1 MEPISTAIMVV
12 QGVGAIVKGIRS
24 FADEANKAVDEINK
38 CVEAGKQLKDSMAPI
53 TKFFGAAS
61 KYESA
66 RTQLEQAKEVQDK
79 AIAAGNPVA
88 DAMSDAEYVMEMM
101 SIDRQIKQHYD
112 DIKHYFIYHF
122 DEAGMWDEFS
132 SRLNKLRQ
140 DREAKAEAKRREET
154 EKRLAI
160 AAEAMRI
167 RRARQ
172 RRWQIFYNC
181 IGGFVITLIIAGFA
195 WFIRWMFSQ
204 GGGNEW

>member
-12 QGVGAIVKGIRS
+12 QGVSAIVKGIRS
-24 FADEANKAVDEINK
+24 FADEANKAVSEINK
-38 CVEAGKQLKDSMAPI
+38 CVESGKQLKDSMAPI
-53 TKFFGAAS
+53 TKFFSAAS

-66 RTQLEQAKEVQDK
+66 RTQLEEAKEKQDQ

-132 SRLNKLRQ
+132 GRLNNLRQ
-140 DREAKAEAKRREET
+140 EREAKAEAKRREET

-160 AAEAMRI
+160 AAEKMRI
-167 RRARQ
+167 KRQ
-172 RRWQIFYNC
+172 RQKVFNIIYNC
-181 IGGFVITLIIAGFA
+181 VGGFVITFIIAGFA
-195 WFIRWMFSQ
+195 WFIRWMFDQ
-204 GGGNEW
+204 GGVQ

>member
-12 QGVGAIVKGIRS
+12 QGVGAIVKTIRS
-24 FADEANKAVDEINK
+24 FADEANKAVGEINK

-88 DAMSDAEYVMEMM
+88 DAMSDAEYVIEMM

-132 SRLNKLRQ
+132 NRLQSLRQ
-140 DREAKAEAKRREET
+140 EREAKAEARRREET
-154 EKRLAI
+154 EKKLAVI
-160 AAEAMRI
+160 AEKMRI
-167 RRARQ
+167 KRKRQ
-172 RRWQIFYNC
+172 KLFNVIYNC
-181 IGGFVITLIIAGFA
+181 IGGFVITFIILGFA
-195 WFIRWMFSQ
+195 WFIRWMFNQ
-204 GGGNEW
+204 GGTQ

>member
-12 QGVGAIVKGIRS
+12 QGVGAIVKGIRA
-24 FADEANKAVDEINK
+24 FADEANKAVGEINK
-38 CVEAGKQLKDSMAPI
+38 CVESGKQLKDSMAPI

-66 RTQLEQAKEVQDK
+66 RTQLEQAKEIQDK

-122 DEAGMWDEFS
+122 DEAGMWDDFW
-132 SRLNKLRQ
+132 SRLSKLRAE
-140 DREAKAEAKRREET
+140 REAKAEEKRRADM

-160 AAEAMRI
+160 KAAEMAR
-167 RRARQ
+167 RRARAK
-172 RRWQIFYNC
+172 QIE
-181 IGGFVITLIIAGFA
+181 IIETVIAGFVVTA
-195 WFIRWMFSQ
+195 LIIGFIFGLNWILKQ
-204 GGGNEW
+204 GEY

>member
-12 QGVGAIVKGIRS
+12 QGVSAIVKGIRG
-24 FADEANKAVDEINK
+24 FADEANKAVNEINK
-38 CVEAGKQLKDSMAPI
+38 CVESGKQLKDSMAPI
-53 TKFFGAAS
+53 TKFFSAAS

-66 RTQLEQAKEVQDK
+66 RTQLEQAKEIQDK

-132 SRLNKLRQ
+132 SRLNSLRQ
-140 DREAKAEAKRREET
+140 EREAKAEAKRREET

-160 AAEAMRI
+160 AAEKMRI
-167 RRARQ
+167 KRQ
-172 RRWQIFYNC
+172 RQKIVNVIYNC
-181 IGGFVITLIIAGFA
+181 VGGFVITFIIAGFA
-195 WFIRWMFSQ
+195 WFIRWMFEQ
-204 GGGNEW
+204 GAQ

>member
-12 QGVGAIVKGIRS
+12 QGVGAIIKGIRS
-24 FADEANKAVDEINK
+24 FADEANKAVGEINK
-38 CVEAGKQLKDSMAPI
+38 CVESGKKLKDSMAPI
-53 TKFFGAAS
+53 GKFFSAAG

-66 RTQLEQAKEVQDK
+66 RLELEEAKEKQDK

-122 DEAGMWDEFS
+122 DEAGLWDDFW
-132 SRLNKLRQ
+132 SRLSKLRA

-160 AAEAMRI
+160 IAEKMRI
-167 RRARQ
+167 KRQ
-172 RRWQIFYNC
+172 RQKVFNIIYN
-181 IGGFVITLIIAGFA
+181 IVGGFVITFIIAGFA
-195 WFIRWMFSQ
+195 WFIKWMFEQ
-204 GGGNEW
+204 GAH

>member
-12 QGVGAIVKGIRS
+12 QGVGAIIKGIRS
-24 FADEANKAVDEINK
+24 FADEANKAVGEINK
-38 CVEAGKQLKDSMAPI
+38 CVESGKKLKDSMAPI
-53 TKFFGAAS
+53 GKFFSAAG

-66 RTQLEQAKEVQDK
+66 RLELEEAKEKQDK

-122 DEAGMWDEFS
+122 DEAGLWDDFW
-132 SRLNKLRQ
+132 SRLSKLRA

-154 EKRLAI
+154 EKRLAVI
-160 AAEAMRI
+160 AEKMRI
-167 RRARQ
+167 KRQ
-172 RRWQIFYNC
+172 RQKVFNIIYN
-181 IGGFVITLIIAGFA
+181 IVGGFVITFIIAGFA
-195 WFIRWMFSQ
+195 WFIKWMFEQ
-204 GGGNEW
+204 GAH

>member
-1 MEPISTAIMVV
+1 MEPISTTIMVV
-12 QGVGAIVKGIRS
+12 QGVSAIVKGIRS
-24 FADEANKAVDEINK
+24 FAEEANKAVGEINK
-38 CVEAGKQLKDSMAPI
+38 CVESGKQLKDSMAPI

-61 KYESA
+61 KYEDA
-66 RTQLEQAKEVQDK
+66 RTQLEAAKEQQEA

-88 DAMSDAEYVMEMM
+88 DAMSDAEYVMEIM

-132 SRLNKLRQ
+132 GRLNKLRQ

-160 AAEAMRI
+160 AAEKMRK
-167 RRARQ
+167 RRERQ
-172 RRWQIFYNC
+172 RLLSIIYNC
-181 IGGFVITLIIAGFA
+181 VGGFVITLIIAGFA
-195 WFIRWMFSQ
+195 WFIKWIFEQ
-204 GGGNEW
+204 GGSQ

>member
-12 QGVGAIVKGIRS
+12 QGVGAIIKGIRS
-24 FADEANKAVDEINK
+24 FADEANKAVGEINK
-38 CVEAGKQLKDSMAPI
+38 CVESGKKLKDSMAPI
-53 TKFFGAAS
+53 GKFFSAAG

-66 RTQLEQAKEVQDK
+66 RLELEEAKEKQDK

-122 DEAGMWDEFS
+122 DEAGLWDDFW
-132 SRLNKLRQ
+132 SRLSKLRA

-160 AAEAMRI
+160 IAEKMRI
-167 RRARQ
+167 KRQ
-172 RRWQIFYNC
+172 RQKVFNIIYN
-181 IGGFVITLIIAGFA
+181 IVGGFVITFIIAGFA
-195 WFIRWMFSQ
+195 WFIKWMFEQ
-204 GGGNEW
+204 GAR

>member
-1 MEPISTAIMVV
+1 MEPISTTIMVV
-12 QGVGAIVKGIRS
+12 QGVSAIVKGIRS
-24 FADEANKAVDEINK
+24 FADEANKAVGEINK
-38 CVEAGKQLKDSMAPI
+38 CVESGKQLKDSMAPI
-53 TKFFGAAS
+53 TKFFSAAS

-66 RTQLEQAKEVQDK
+66 RTQLEQAKEIQDK

-132 SRLNKLRQ
+132 GRLNSLRKE
-140 DREAKAEAKRREET
+140 REAKAEEKRREET

-160 AAEAMRI
+160 AAEKMRI
-167 RRARQ
+167 KRKREKVFN
-172 RRWQIFYNC
+172 IIYNC
-181 IGGFVITLIIAGFA
+181 VGGFVITFIIAGFA
-195 WFIRWMFSQ
+195 LFIKWMFDQ
-204 GGGNEW
+204 GGVQ

>member
-12 QGVGAIVKGIRS
+12 QGVGAIIKGIRS
-24 FADEANKAVDEINK
+24 FADEANKAVGEINK
-38 CVEAGKQLKDSMAPI
+38 CVESGKKLKDSMAPI
-53 TKFFGAAS
+53 GKFFSAAG

-66 RTQLEQAKEVQDK
+66 RLELEEAKEKQDK

-122 DEAGMWDEFS
+122 DEAGLWDDFW
-132 SRLNKLRQ
+132 SRLSKLRA

-154 EKRLAI
+154 EKRLSII
-160 AAEAMRI
+160 AEKMRI
-167 RRARQ
+167 KRQ
-172 RRWQIFYNC
+172 RQKVFNIIYN
-181 IGGFVITLIIAGFA
+181 IVGGFVITFIIAGFA
-195 WFIRWMFSQ
+195 WFIKWMFQQ
-204 GGGNEW
+204 GAH

>member
-12 QGVGAIVKGIRS
+12 QGVGTIIKGIRS
-24 FADEANKAVDEINK
+24 FADEANKAVGEINK
-38 CVEAGKQLKDSMAPI
+38 CVESGKKLKDSMAPI
-53 TKFFGAAS
+53 GKFFSAAG

-66 RTQLEQAKEVQDK
+66 RLELEEAKEKQDK

-122 DEAGMWDEFS
+122 DEAGLWDDFW
-132 SRLNKLRQ
+132 SRLSKLRA
-140 DREAKAEAKRREET
+140 DREAKAEVKRREET

-160 AAEAMRI
+160 IAEKMRI
-167 RRARQ
+167 KRQ
-172 RRWQIFYNC
+172 RQKVFNVIYNC
-181 IGGFVITLIIAGFA
+181 VGGFVITFIIAGFA
-195 WFIRWMFSQ
+195 WFIRWMFEQ
-204 GGGNEW
+204 GAH

>member
-1 MEPISTAIMVV
+1 MEPLSTAIMVV
-12 QGVGAIVKGIRS
+12 QGVSAIVKGIRS
-24 FADEANKAVDEINK
+24 FADEANKAVGEINK
-38 CVEAGKQLKDSMAPI
+38 CVESGKQLKDSMAPI
-53 TKFFGAAS
+53 TKFFSAAS

-66 RTQLEQAKEVQDK
+66 RTQLEQAKEIQDK

-132 SRLNKLRQ
+132 GRLNSLRKE
-140 DREAKAEAKRREET
+140 REAKAEEKRREET

-160 AAEAMRI
+160 AAEKMRI
-167 RRARQ
+167 KRKREKVFN
-172 RRWQIFYNC
+172 IIYNC
-181 IGGFVITLIIAGFA
+181 VGGFVITFIIAGFA
-195 WFIRWMFSQ
+195 WFIKWMFDQ
-204 GGGNEW
+204 GGVQ

>member
-12 QGVGAIVKGIRS
+12 QGVSAIVKGIRS
-24 FADEANKAVDEINK
+24 FADEANKAVGEINK
-38 CVEAGKQLKDSMAPI
+38 CVESGKQLKDSMAPI
-53 TKFFGAAS
+53 TKFFSATS
-61 KYESA
+61 KYEQA
-66 RTQLEQAKEVQDK
+66 RLQLEHAKEKQDA

-132 SRLNKLRQ
+132 GRPNKLRQ
-140 DREAKAEAKRREET
+140 EREAKAEAKKQAELDQR
-154 EKRLAI
+154 I
-160 AAEAMRI
+160 AEANERMRLRKI
-167 RRARQ
+167 KRRRLE
-172 RRWQIFYNC
+172 ILYNC

-195 WFIRWMFSQ
+195 WFIKWMFEQ
-204 GGGNEW
+204 GGSQ